1 MQNKETVIAVSE
13 RSSLSPNETD
23 KTFLLLVINSCSESE
38 NPPSGPINTAHLFL
52 AFLQGSNKSIIDLFS
67 LIFSSQ

>member
-38 NPPSGPINTAHLFL
+38 NPPSGPINTAHLFSSSL
-52 AFLQGSNKSIIDLFS
+52 KDVNKSIIDLFS